1 MPRFFPISLA
11 LLLTA
16 ALLTAAGK
24 KKPEDITQTHEILP
38 DPPAAVVTETA
49 KLEFRSTPLSA
60 KGLLS
65 AQTRDALKELLKIA
79 KTGQVVKLR
88 ALVAGSGDLRRVG
101 NLVSEA
107 FTAKRLPIPALSVIQ
122 IGQLPL
128 VGAQIQ
134 FEAIIA
140 GKKSVNPNGLGFL
153 SGMGGAAKDPQSK
166 LNELTTKAINDL
178 RTAAKFAGSEP
189 ADMLRVTCLLSALD
203 QHTELRGMVTTAFP
217 SASVTMV
224 QAERSMNNALSE
236 CEGIVRLR
244 QKASGPLVH
253 LSPKEMSPSPNY
265 SKAALVSSDRII
277 FTGAQVGFHYQDAD
291 VRLAFQRMAKVLE
304 QNQGSIK
311 RVAFSNFYPVTAGM
325 IETIRNIRF
334 EFFDK
339 DHPPAAT
346 MITFESVPGMD
357 ASMAI
362 ELVAVP

>member
-1 MPRFFPISLA
+1 MRRPSIIVT
-11 LLLTA
+11 LLFLSA
-16 ALLTAAGK
+16 AVLFGAQK
-24 KKPEDITQTHEILP
+24 KKPEEITQTHAILP
-38 DPPAAVVTETA
+38 DPPTAAVTETG
-49 KLEFRSTPLSA
+49 KLEFYSSPLSA

-65 AQTRDALKELLKIA
+65 QQTRDALKELLKSSHG
-79 KTGQVVKLR
+79 GQIVKLR

-101 NLVSEA
+101 NLVSEV
-107 FTAKRLPIPALSVIQ
+107 FTAKKLPLPAVSVVQ
-122 IGQLPL
+122 IGQLPM

-134 FEAIIA
+134 FEAILA
-140 GKKSVNPNGLGFL
+140 GKKTVNRNGLGFL
-153 SGMGGAAKDPQSK
+153 SGMGGTAKDPQSK
-166 LNELTTKAINDL
+166 LNELTAKAIADL
-178 RTAAKFAGSEP
+178 RIAVKFAGSEP
-189 ADMLRVTCLLSALD
+189 SDMLRVTCLLSSLE
-203 QHTELRGMVTTAFP
+203 QHGELRGLVTAAFP

-244 QKASGPLVH
+244 TKAAGPLVH
-253 LSPKEMSPSPNY
+253 LSPKEMNPSPNY
-265 SKAALVSSDRII
+265 SKVALVSSDRII
-277 FTGAQVGFHYQDAD
+277 FTGTQVGFHYEDAD

-325 IETIRNIRF
+325 IEKIRKIRF

-346 MITFESVPGMD
+346 MITFESVPGLD

>member
-1 MPRFFPISLA
+1 MPRLFPILPA

-16 ALLTAAGK
+16 TLLTAAGK

-38 DPPAAVVTETA
+38 DPPAAVITETA
-49 KLEFRSTPLSA
+49 KLEFRITPLSS

-65 AQTRDALKELLKIA
+65 QQTRDALKELLKIA
-79 KTGQVVKLR
+79 RTGQVVKLR
-88 ALVAGSGDLRRVG
+88 AFVAGSGDMRRVG

-107 FTAKRLPIPALSVIQ
+107 FTAKKLPIPALSVVQ
-122 IGQLPL
+122 IGQLPM
-128 VGAQIQ
+128 VGSQIQ
-134 FEAIIA
+134 LEAIIA

-153 SGMGGAAKDPQSK
+153 AGMGGTAKDPQSK
-166 LNELTTKAINDL
+166 LNELTTKAITDL

-189 ADMLRVTCLLSALD
+189 VDMLRVTCLLSSLD
-203 QHTELRGMVTTAFP
+203 HYSELHGMVAAAFP
-217 SASVTMV
+217 SAAITMV

-236 CEGIVRLR
+236 CEGVVRLR

-253 LSPKEMSPSPNY
+253 LSPKEMNPSPNY
-265 SKAALVSSDRII
+265 SQAALVSSDRII
-277 FTGAQVGFHYQDAD
+277 FTGTQVGFHYQDSD

-311 RVAFSNFYPVTAGM
+311 RVAFSSFYPVTVGM
-325 IETIRNIRF
+325 IEKIRNVRF